1 MEVEHIIEKIVQERN
16 KKGYTYENMAIE
28 LDLTTAAYRKIET
41 GETKLTVERLFKISN
56 ILGIPIGDFL
66 EIEKNVNQQVNHGNT
81 NIYNQNIDHFYQ
93 ENREITEQLIKAK
106 DEIIKVKEELIT
118 QLKEENQRLKSVM

>member
-66 EIEKNVNQQVNHGNT
+66 EIEKNVNQQVNHGNA

-106 DEIIKVKEELIT
+106 EEIIRVKEELIT
-118 QLKEENQRLKSVM
+118 QLKEENQRLKSLM

>member
-66 EIEKNVNQQVNHGNT
+66 EIEK
-81 NIYNQNIDHFYQ
+81 
-93 ENREITEQLIKAK
+93 
-106 DEIIKVKEELIT
+106 
-118 QLKEENQRLKSVM
+118 M

>member
-66 EIEKNVNQQVNHGNT
+66 EIEKNVNQQVNHGNA

-106 DEIIKVKEELIT
+106 EEIIKVKKELIT
-118 QLKEENQRLKSVM
+118 QLKEENQRLKSLM

>member
-66 EIEKNVNQQVNHGNT
+66 EIEKNVNQQVNHGNA

-118 QLKEENQRLKSVM
+118 QLKEENQRLKSLM

>member
-66 EIEKNVNQQVNHGNT
+66 EIEKNVNQQVNHGNA

-106 DEIIKVKEELIT
+106 EEIIRVKKELIT
-118 QLKEENQRLKSVM
+118 QLKEENQRLKSLM

>member
-16 KKGYTYENMAIE
+16 KKGYTYENIAIE

-66 EIEKNVNQQVNHGNT
+66 EIEKNVNQQVNHGNA

-106 DEIIKVKEELIT
+106 DEIIRVKEELIT
-118 QLKEENQRLKSVM
+118 QLKEENQRLKSLM

>member
-66 EIEKNVNQQVNHGNT
+66 EIEKNVNQQVNHGNA

-106 DEIIKVKEELIT
+106 DEIIRVKEELIT
-118 QLKEENQRLKSVM
+118 QLKEENQRLKSLM

>member
-66 EIEKNVNQQVNHGNT
+66 EIEKNVNQQVNHGNA